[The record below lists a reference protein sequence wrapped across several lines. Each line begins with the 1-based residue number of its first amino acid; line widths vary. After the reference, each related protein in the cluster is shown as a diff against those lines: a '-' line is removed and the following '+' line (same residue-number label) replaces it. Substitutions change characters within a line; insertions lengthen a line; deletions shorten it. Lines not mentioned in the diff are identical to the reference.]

1 VAVVNPFWS
10 SIFLSG
16 LAGRLVLS
24 MSEAVQFWGCHR
36 GISSKGLACCWVAL
50 VVSRWPW
57 VVLGAVVGQV
67 LVVVEGWPR
76 GLFKAKRCGSCA
88 VPLISHP

>member
-36 GISSKGLACCWVAL
+36 GKDSKGLACCRVCSCRFRVA
-50 VVSRWPW
+50 V